1 MELIDKF
8 LNLIKIRF
16 IILLSCIIQI
26 CILTKIMFILESEVN
41 NTNWL
46 VNSTKCFLLSK
57 SPILDNK

>member
-1 MELIDKF
+1 
-8 LNLIKIRF
+8 
-16 IILLSCIIQI
+16 
-26 CILTKIMFILESEVN
+26 MFILESEVN